1 MRQCSPAGYREAE
14 KPRAGT
20 AAIRVLVVEDDL
32 DARELV
38 AHFLERNAIEV
49 RTAASAAEALAEL
62 ESYSPHVILSDIG
75 MPLEDGYSLIRRIR
89 ALPAEDKKNIP
100 AIAVTAFVR
109 TEDKT
114 RAFVEGFDMHV
125 SKPVDLAKLL
135 SVVARFAQRGA

>member
-1 MRQCSPAGYREAE
+1 VE
-14 KPRAGT
+14 KPLAGT
-20 AAIRVLVVEDDL
+20 AGIRVLVVEDDL

-49 RTAASAAEALAEL
+49 RTAASAAEALAVL

-89 ALPAEDKKNIP
+89 ALPAADKKNIP

-114 RAFVEGFDMHV
+114 RAFAEGFDMHL
-125 SKPVDLAKLL
+125 SKPVDLPKLL
-135 SVVARFAQRGA
+135 GVVAKFARRDA